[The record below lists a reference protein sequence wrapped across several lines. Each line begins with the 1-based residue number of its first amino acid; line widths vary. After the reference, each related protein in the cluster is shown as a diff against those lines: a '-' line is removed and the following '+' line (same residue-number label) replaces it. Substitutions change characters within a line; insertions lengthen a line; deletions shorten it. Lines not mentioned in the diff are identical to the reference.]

1 MLCNKNTGWNSE
13 NVISSAALQNPILPS
28 LNGYLI
34 LTTAEV
40 NWSLICRHIFK
51 QRLLFCKDYSASQSI
66 VFYSSHRE
74 AYAGLG
80 RGAASCNS
88 LSKGDK
94 ILSYTASVA
103 SHYIDLWQCYTFLQ
117 QKAQNIFFLDV
128 AQHLLSMTHDKTH
141 TCSDSPFLKLKSLT
155 IFRGGTVRPI
165 STYKTWNQ

>member
-1 MLCNKNTGWNSE
+1 MTFGSFLKFMLCNKNTGWNSE
-13 NVISSAALQNPILPS
+13 NVISSAALPNPILPS
-28 LNGYLI
+28 LNGHLI

-66 VFYSSHRE
+66 LFYSSHRE

-117 QKAQNIFFLDV
+117 QRAQNIFFKCSSAPTIHDSW
-128 AQHLLSMTHDKTH
+128 QDPHL
-141 TCSDSPFLKLKSLT
+141 FWLT
-155 IFRGGTVRPI
+155 V
-165 STYKTWNQ
+165 S